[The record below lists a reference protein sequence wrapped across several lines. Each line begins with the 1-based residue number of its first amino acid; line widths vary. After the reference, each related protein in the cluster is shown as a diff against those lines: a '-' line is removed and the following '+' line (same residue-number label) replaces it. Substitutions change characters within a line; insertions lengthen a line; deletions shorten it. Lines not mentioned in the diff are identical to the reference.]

1 VRNDHADDGLW
12 RIGGKRQAVY
22 AKASL
27 SERDRLAAVSEVS
40 DVSGPR
46 SPSID
51 SPSFIPFTDRGS
63 GRARVEGDS
72 EPLTSLTSLTGKSP
86 VGSRKSGRPLRPRR
100 RPDRRRDSWPWA
112 GPLPPPHLLAP
123 GPRRAAWVRLW
134 GGAGGRAVPADKLI
148 SRPPSAF
155 RQRDVT
161 RAVKAVIAA
170 GLHVAGVKVSAQ
182 GDIEVLTNDAEVQ
195 DPPTQGENEWDRV

>member
-1 VRNDHADDGLW
+1 FADVFEDVGIANVVPSPKIVSKATGEFEACLRDGKNRRAIPHRLEKCGYTPVRNDHADDGLW

-72 EPLTSLTSLTGKSP
+72 EPLTPLTSLSAKSP
-86 VGSRKSGRPLRPRR
+86 VRSRKSG
-100 RPDRRRDSWPWA
+100 
-112 GPLPPPHLLAP
+112 
-123 GPRRAAWVRLW
+123 
-134 GGAGGRAVPADKLI
+134 
-148 SRPPSAF
+148 
-155 RQRDVT
+155 
-161 RAVKAVIAA
+161 
-170 GLHVAGVKVSAQ
+170 
-182 GDIEVLTNDAEVQ
+182 
-195 DPPTQGENEWDRV
+195 